1 MLFSLHS
8 NLGFMEMFC
17 HFAIWTVTAPHGLSF
32 FDMCRIIT
40 LYDHDK
46 YPTLILVFP
55 SKNTKK
61 KKQNKNSPKK
71 SLTLYY
77 YLLVIINERPK
88 LKHPLKK
95 LLIIFSSN
103 SYKNLWWFYIYWTCH
118 VHHRGKSRAK
128 SKKFKT
134 QVCKA
139 GKLLLTWCHGW

>member
-1 MLFSLHS
+1 MCKAVAVACCWKEWCANWIETPSLVNLQLCGTLYIDLLPYNFNLFGYLKSLGRNMLFSLHS

-61 KKQNKNSPKK
+61 TKQKFTKKV
-71 SLTLYY
+71 TDTI
-77 YLLVIINERPK
+77 LLFI
-88 LKHPLKK
+88 
-95 LLIIFSSN
+95 SN
-103 SYKNLWWFYIYWTCH
+103 N
-118 VHHRGKSRAK
+118 
-128 SKKFKT
+128 
-134 QVCKA
+134 
-139 GKLLLTWCHGW
+139 